1 MSGHSKWATIRRKKG
16 ALDAK
21 RGKLFTKLIKELTI
35 AAREGGGDPAGN
47 PRLRLAIDNAKA
59 ANMPADNIDRA
70 IKKATG
76 ELEGITISELTY
88 EGYGPGGIALLVEVA
103 TDNKNRTVAEVR
115 HIFSKHSGNMGES
128 GSVAWMF
135 EKKGIITLPK
145 QDKSEDDILEDDIL
159 EVVLNAGAEDMRT
172 EDEYF
177 EIQTDVESFESVR
190 KALADKNLSMEN
202 ASLQWIAKN
211 TVTISGENAEKMM
224 KLIEGLEDCDDV
236 QNVYSNADFDEEFIK
251 QQS

>member
-1 MSGHSKWATIRRKKG
+1 MSGHSKWATIKRKKG

-21 RGKLFTKLIKELTI
+21 RGKLFTRLIKELTI

-59 ANMPADNIDRA
+59 ANMPADNIERA

-76 ELEGITISELTY
+76 ELEGTTISELTY
-88 EGYGPGGIALLVEVA
+88 EGYGPGGVALLVEVA

-115 HIFSKHSGNMGES
+115 HIFSKNSGNMGES

-135 EKKGIITLPK
+135 EKKGVISLPT
-145 QDKSEDDILEDDIL
+145 QGKSEDDILEIA
-159 EVVLNAGAEDMRT
+159 LNAGAEDMRT

-177 EIQTDVESFESVR
+177 EIQTEIESFESVR
-190 KALADKNLSMEN
+190 RALIDKELTLDN

-211 TVTISGENAEKMM
+211 IINVAGENAEKMM
-224 KLIEGLEDCDDV
+224 KLIESLEDCDDV

>member
-59 ANMPADNIDRA
+59 ANMPADNIERA

-76 ELEGITISELTY
+76 ELEGTTISELTY
-88 EGYGPGGIALLVEVA
+88 EGYGPGGVAVLIEVA

-115 HIFSKHSGNMGES
+115 HIFSKNGGNMGES

-135 EKKGIITLPK
+135 EKKGVINLPK
-145 QDKSEDDILEDDIL
+145 QGKSEDDILEIA
-159 EVVLNAGAEDMRT
+159 LNAGAEDMRT

-177 EIQTDVESFESVR
+177 EIQSEVESFEPVR
-190 KALADKNLSMEN
+190 RALIDKNLNIEN

-211 TVTISGENAEKMM
+211 TINVAGENAEKMM
-224 KLIEGLEDCDDV
+224 KMIESLEDCDDV

>member
-1 MSGHSKWATIRRKKG
+1 MSGHSKWSTIKRKKG

-47 PRLRLAIDNAKA
+47 PRLRLAVDNAKA

-76 ELEGITISELTY
+76 ELEGVTISELTY
-88 EGYGPGGIALLVEVA
+88 EGYGPGGVALLVEVA

-115 HIFSKHSGNMGES
+115 HLFSKHGGNMGES

-135 EKKGIITLPK
+135 EKKGVVSLPK
-145 QDKSEDDILEDDIL
+145 QGKSEDDILEIA
-159 EVVLNAGAEDMRT
+159 LNAGAEDMRT

-177 EIQTDVESFESVR
+177 EIQTEVESFEPVR
-190 KALADKNLSMEN
+190 RALIEKNLTLDN

-211 TVTISGENAEKMM
+211 IINVAGENAEKMM
-224 KLIEGLEDCDDV
+224 KRIESLEDCDDV

>member
-47 PRLRLAIDNAKA
+47 PRLRLAVDNAKA
-59 ANMPADNIDRA
+59 ANMPADNIERA

-76 ELEGITISELTY
+76 ELEGTTISELTY

-115 HIFSKHSGNMGES
+115 HVFSRHGGNMSET

-145 QDKSEDDILEDDIL
+145 QGKSEDEIIEIA
-159 EVVLNAGAEDMRT
+159 LNAGAEDMKT
-172 EDEYF
+172 EEEFY
-177 EIQTDVESFESVR
+177 EIQTGTESLEPVR
-190 KALADKNLSMEN
+190 KARSDKNLTVEN
-202 ASLQWIAKN
+202 ASLHWIAKN
-211 TVTISGENAEKMM
+211 TINISGENAEKMM

-236 QNVYSNADFDEEFIK
+236 QNVYSNADFDEEFIR